1 MIRNSTAQA
10 KIVNLLS
17 DSSSHSGDELA
28 EITKSYNTALRE
40 LRKKGYE
47 FKVTNNGHKAN
58 YELVKSP
65 VLKATHS
72 GKLEIGNELIDC
84 SVLEDGTRLI
94 SQRTMYETFGR
105 SAGVHQNGVSES
117 PNFALAKNLQPFVD
131 GAFDGVS
138 KSAIEFIPRHGGR
151 TAYGYEA
158 SVVVAV
164 CKVFTR
170 AARSG
175 VTTKHQQ
182 KIVERSYELLEAFAR
197 IGITALIDEA
207 TGYQE
212 FRAENELQQLFALYL
227 RDEYE
232 RWVKTFPD
240 ELYEE
245 WFRLKGWEHLDPKY
259 QKPAC
264 LGRVTNDLVYNRMLP
279 DLSDELKV
287 KRDEH
292 GIPVKLHQYLSTE
305 PGKDHLKDHIKT
317 LTALAKAA
325 DTWEQYQEMV
335 DRVVPRKS

>member
-1 MIRNSTAQA
+1 MRN
-10 KIVNLLS
+10 KNLQQNVL
-17 DSSSHSGDELA
+17 ELLQDGQQHH
-28 EITKSYNTALRE
+28 TTE
-40 LRKKGYE
+40 LQQVGRNFGHAISQLKKKGYE
-47 FKVTNNGHKAN
+47 IETRGDG
-58 YELVKSP
+58 YENWYTLVKSP

-138 KSAIEFIPRHGGR
+138 KSAIEFIPKHGGR

-232 RWVKTFPD
+232 RWMKTFPD

-245 WFRLKGWEHLDPKY
+245 WFRLRGWEHLDPKY

-305 PGKDHLKDHIKT
+305 PGKNHLKDHIKT